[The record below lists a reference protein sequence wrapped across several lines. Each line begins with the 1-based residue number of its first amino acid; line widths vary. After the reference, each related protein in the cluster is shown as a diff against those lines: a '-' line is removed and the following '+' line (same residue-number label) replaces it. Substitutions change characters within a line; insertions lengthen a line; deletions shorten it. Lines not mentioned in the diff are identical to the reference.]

1 MKYYSALVRN
11 KHATTQLNLK
21 KHHVEQKKP
30 NEKERRLFHSTNL
43 KFKKRSLMIEIR
55 KSVALKRSPRKFSGM
70 TKMFYFLIRRAVTE
84 VFILLSKL
92 IKCSLKIYFL

>member
-43 KFKKRSLMIEIR
+43 KFKKRSLIEIR
-55 KSVALKRSPRKFSGM
+55 KSVALKRSLRKFSGM
-70 TKMFYFLIRRAVTE
+70 TKMFSILIGRAVTK

-92 IKCSLKIYFL
+92 IKCSLNIYFL